1 MKLCNKIIIAH
12 KLKNH
17 DVKSLTKLWKDK
29 TENNQT
35 KRNSANNENTI
46 IVLKYQ
52 TDDIGKLIINIIFQ
66 ELIQLFELEV
76 LQLFT

>member
-17 DVKSLTKLWKDK
+17 DGKSLTKLWKDK

-66 ELIQLFELEV
+66 ELI
-76 LQLFT
+76 